1 MARFTGFWTSISRRN
16 CGRRLGA
23 VMRSPIVS
31 LLYSSPGTRR
41 RLSGCTSMAIQR
53 APDHASGD
61 ISPVEKR
68 LTGIQGETSPAAF
81 QTRTLQ

>member
-1 MARFTGFWTSISRRN
+1 
-16 CGRRLGA
+16 
-23 VMRSPIVS
+23 
-31 LLYSSPGTRR
+31 
-41 RLSGCTSMAIQR
+41 MAIQR